1 LNHCPKCGSSL
12 PAAAQFCSACGKPVS
27 SVSQLPTGLASPSVD
42 AAARRRSPTSA
53 PVGRLASSDV
63 IVAGG
68 FTPGAILAERYRVI
82 GLLGRGGMGE
92 VYRADDLKLGQP
104 VALKFLPRHLAS
116 EKDRLERFYA
126 EVRIARQV
134 SHPNVCR
141 VYDVGELD
149 GQHYLSMEYVDG
161 EDLAS
166 LLKRIGR
173 LPPDKALEIA
183 RELCA
188 GLAAAHERGV
198 LHRDLKPS
206 NVMLDG
212 RGRAR
217 ITDFGLAIAA
227 SEVVEGEVSGTPA
240 YMAPE
245 QLAGKPAS
253 VRSDVYSL
261 GLVLYELSTGRKAF
275 DSATFQDLKRK
286 HAEDPPAPPST
297 IAPGFDPA
305 VERVIL
311 RCLEKEPSARPASA
325 AQIAAALPGGD
336 PLAAALAAGET
347 PSPEMVAA
355 AGEEG
360 ALAPAKAWAM
370 LGVAVAVLGA
380 VVGLARFA
388 MEQGLAPFPKSPEFL
403 AERSRELIRSF
414 GYTSEP
420 ADEASWWD
428 RRYDYLTYLAAH
440 EPSTRWWRS
449 LARTEPHPWWFWHRQ
464 SPRFLVPENSF
475 GEPPIRPTDPPLEVS
490 GMVNLALDARGNLM
504 RLRAV
509 PPQVEAPGTPAT
521 PPVVPDWK
529 PLFAAAGLDFE
540 RFSPSPP
547 RWLPSEPFDTR
558 ADWDGAYASSPNV
571 PIHVSAAAWRGRPVS
586 FEVLGPWDLP
596 ERMQEQAQA
605 AGLVISNYGALVFI
619 LSAWAAALFMAR
631 RNLRL
636 GRGDRRGA
644 IRIATFVFS
653 GVVLSWIFSAHHV
666 PSRDEGWMFLNFLA
680 MAVFLGAFVWLAYIA
695 IEPIVRRRWP
705 ELLFSWSRLL
715 SGRFRDPLV
724 GRDLLAGI
732 FIGALMLLLLEAA
745 YATPNWVDLAGMIA
759 MPPSRA
765 TMLSAVGAA
774 SVLFSASYSTPLNG
788 LGFLTILVLSQVVL
802 RRRWLAV
809 GLTGILLVVMGISGE
824 NSAVEIPASF
834 AVTALLIFAAVR
846 FGILAFTVALF
857 VYGLLA
863 SAPLTLDLSRWY
875 AARGFLFVALI
886 LALAAWAFRVSL
898 GSRPV
903 FGGAR
908 LDDA

>member
-1 LNHCPKCGSSL
+1 MDASFCPKCGETI
-12 PAAAQFCSACGKPVS
+12 S
-27 SVSQLPTGLASPSVD
+27 SVSQLPTNIASASV
-42 AAARRRSPTSA
+42 AEAARRRGPSSSK
-53 PVGRLASSDV
+53 VGRLASSDS
-63 IVAGG
+63 IEAGG
-68 FTPGAILAERYRVI
+68 FTPGTVLAERYRIV

-104 VALKFLPRHLAS
+104 VALKFLPRRFAS

-141 VYDVGELD
+141 VYDVGEVD
-149 GQHYLSMEYVDG
+149 GQHFLSMEYVDG

-166 LLKRIGR
+166 LLRRIGR

-188 GLAAAHERGV
+188 GLAAAHEQGV
-198 LHRDLKPS
+198 LHRDLKPA

-253 VRSDVYSL
+253 VRSDIYSL
-261 GLVLYELSTGRKAF
+261 GLVLYELFTGRKAF
-275 DSATFQDLKRK
+275 DSATLQELKRK
-286 HAEDPPAPPST
+286 HTEDAPASPSS

-311 RCLEKEPSARPASA
+311 RCLEKDPSARPASA

-370 LGVAVAVLGA
+370 LGAAVVILGA
-380 VVGLARFA
+380 VVGLARFS
-388 MEQGLAPFPKSPEFL
+388 MDQGLAPFPKSPEFL
-403 AERSRELIRSF
+403 TERSRELIRSF
-414 GYTSEP
+414 GYTAEP

-428 RRYDYLTYLAAH
+428 RRSDYLNYRAAH

-464 SPRFLVPENSF
+464 SPRFLVPENPF

-509 PPQVEAPGTPAT
+509 PPQVEAQGASPESPTA
-521 PPVVPDWK
+521 PDWK
-529 PLFAAAGLDFE
+529 PLFAAAGLDFA
-540 RFSPSPP
+540 RFSPSAP
-547 RWLPSEPFDTR
+547 RWLPSEPFDAR
-558 ADWDGAYASSPNV
+558 ADWDGAYASSPDV
-571 PIHVSAAAWRGRPVS
+571 PIHVAAASWRGRPVS
-586 FEVLGPWDLP
+586 FEVLGPWSLP

-619 LSAWAAALFMAR
+619 LSAWAAALFLAR

-653 GVVLSWIFSAHHV
+653 GVVLSWVFSAHHV
-666 PSRDEGWMFLNFLA
+666 PSQDEGWMFLNFRSIGRVPGRLRLA
-680 MAVFLGAFVWLAYIA
+680 RVHRDRAHRAAEVARAAVFL
-695 IEPIVRRRWP
+695 EPAALRTIPRSPGGPRRARGNPHRGFDDASARSRVCDSQLGRPRRDDPDAPVARRRC
-705 ELLFSWSRLL
+705 
-715 SGRFRDPLV
+715 
-724 GRDLLAGI
+724 
-732 FIGALMLLLLEAA
+732 
-745 YATPNWVDLAGMIA
+745 
-759 MPPSRA
+759 
-765 TMLSAVGAA
+765 
-774 SVLFSASYSTPLNG
+774 
-788 LGFLTILVLSQVVL
+788 
-802 RRRWLAV
+802 
-809 GLTGILLVVMGISGE
+809 
-824 NSAVEIPASF
+824 
-834 AVTALLIFAAVR
+834 
-846 FGILAFTVALF
+846 
-857 VYGLLA
+857 
-863 SAPLTLDLSRWY
+863 
-875 AARGFLFVALI
+875 
-886 LALAAWAFRVSL
+886 
-898 GSRPV
+898 
-903 FGGAR
+903 
-908 LDDA
+908 

>member
-1 LNHCPKCGSSL
+1 VGASFCPKCGETI
-12 PAAAQFCSACGKPVS
+12 S
-27 SVSQLPTGLASPSVD
+27 SVSQLPTNIASASV
-42 AAARRRSPTSA
+42 AEAARRRGSSSSK
-53 PVGRLASSDV
+53 VGRLASSDS
-63 IVAGG
+63 IETGG
-68 FTPGAILAERYRVI
+68 FTPGTVLAERYRII

-104 VALKFLPRHLAS
+104 VALKFLPRRFAS

-141 VYDVGELD
+141 VYDVGEID

-188 GLAAAHERGV
+188 GLAGAHERGV

-206 NVMLDG
+206 NIMLDG

-253 VRSDVYSL
+253 VRSDIYSL

-275 DSATFQDLKRK
+275 DGATFQDLKRK
-286 HAEDPPAPPST
+286 HAEDAPASPSS

-311 RCLEKEPSARPASA
+311 RCLEKEPAARPASA
-325 AQIAAALPGGD
+325 AQVAAALPGGD

-370 LGVAVAVLGA
+370 LAGTLAVFAGVL
-380 VVGLARFA
+380 GLARLT
-388 MEQGLAPFPKSPEFL
+388 MDQNLAPFPKSPEFL
-403 AERSRELIRSF
+403 EERARELIRSF
-414 GYTSEP
+414 GYTSDP
-420 ADEASWWD
+420 ADQASWWE
-428 RRYDYLTYLAAH
+428 RQSDYLSYRAAH

-464 SPRFLVPENSF
+464 SPRFLVPENPF
-475 GEPPIRPTDPPLEVS
+475 AAPVIRPTDPPLEVS
-490 GMVNLALDARGNLM
+490 GMVNLAMDARGNLM

-509 PPQVEAPGTPAT
+509 PPEVDKAGGPAAA
-521 PPVVPDWK
+521 PDWQ
-529 PLFAAAGLDFE
+529 PLFAAAGLDLA
-540 RFSPSPP
+540 RFAPSAP
-547 RWLPSEPFDTR
+547 RWLPSEPFDAR
-558 ADWDGAYASSPNV
+558 ADWDGAYASSPGV
-571 PIHVSAAAWRGRPVS
+571 PIHVTAASWRGKPVS
-586 FEVLGPWDLP
+586 FEVLGPWSLP
-596 ERMQEQAQA
+596 RRMQEQPQS
-605 AGLVISNYGALVFI
+605 AGLVVSNYGFLFFI
-619 LSAWAAALFMAR
+619 LAAWIAAVFLAR

-644 IRIATFVFS
+644 FRIATFVFS
-653 GVVLSWIFSAHHV
+653 GAALSWIFSTHHV
-666 PSRDEGWMFLNFLA
+666 PTQDEGWMLLSYVPS
-680 MAVFLGAFVWLAYIA
+680 AVFFGAFVWLAYIA

-705 ELLFSWSRLL
+705 ELLFSLSRLL

-724 GRDLLAGI
+724 GRDVLAGVL
-732 FIGALMLLLLEAA
+732 IGASVMLLLEVECALP
-745 YATPNWVDLAGMIA
+745 TWLDFPGMLPI
-759 MPPSRA
+759 PPSRA
-765 TMLSAVGAA
+765 TLLSAAGAA
-774 SVLFSASYSTPLNG
+774 SRFFTLAYLTPLNALG
-788 LGFLTILVLSQVVL
+788 LLTLLVLSLVLL
-802 RRRWLAV
+802 RRRWLAIA
-809 GLTGILLVVMGISGE
+809 LTGLLLVVISLSGE
-824 NSAVEIPASF
+824 NFAVELSGAIAM
-834 AVTALLIFAAVR
+834 TALLLFAAVR
-846 FGILAFTVALF
+846 FGVLAFTVTLF
-857 VYGLLA
+857 VFGLLA
-863 SAPLTLDLSRWY
+863 TAPLTLDLSRWY
-875 AARGFLFVALI
+875 APRGAFFVVLI
-886 LALAAWAFRVSL
+886 LALVVWAFRVSL
-898 GSRPV
+898 GGKAAFAGS
-903 FGGAR
+903 R
-908 LDDA
+908 LDEA

>member
-1 LNHCPKCGSSL
+1 M
-12 PAAAQFCSACGKPVS
+12 S
-27 SVSQLPTGLASPSVD
+27 SVSQMPTNLASPSV
-42 AAARRRSPTSA
+42 AEAARRQPTPSK
-53 PVGRLASSDV
+53 VGRLASSDA
-63 IVAGG
+63 IVSGG
-68 FTPGAILAERYRVI
+68 FTPGTVLAERYRII

-104 VALKFLPRHLAS
+104 VALKFLPQRFAS
-116 EKDRLERFYA
+116 EKGRLERFYS

-141 VYDVGELD
+141 VYDVGEID

-227 SEVVEGEVSGTPA
+227 SDVVDGEVSGTPA

-253 VRSDVYSL
+253 VRSDLYAL

-275 DSATFQDLKRK
+275 DGATFEELRRK
-286 HAEDPPAPPST
+286 HAEDAPAAPSSIT
-297 IAPGFDPA
+297 LGFDPA

-311 RCLEKEPSARPASA
+311 RCLEKDPLARPASVS
-325 AQIAAALPGGD
+325 QVAAALPGGD

-370 LGVAVAVLGA
+370 LGAAVVILGA
-380 VVGLARFA
+380 VVGLARFS
-388 MEQGLAPFPKSPEFL
+388 MDQGLAPFPKSPEFL
-403 AERSRELIRSF
+403 TERSRELIRGF

-428 RRYDYLTYLAAH
+428 RKYDYLSYRAAH
-440 EPSTRWWRS
+440 EPSTKWWRS
-449 LARTEPHPWWFWHRQ
+449 LPRIEPHPWWFWHRQ
-464 SPRFLVPENSF
+464 SPRFLVPENPF
-475 GEPPIRPTDPPLEVS
+475 GDPAIRPTDPPLEVS
-490 GMVNLALDARGNLM
+490 GMVNVALDARGNLM

-509 PPQVEAPGTPAT
+509 PSQVEAPEAPAT
-521 PPVVPDWK
+521 PPVAPDWK
-529 PLFAAAGLDFE
+529 PLFAAAGLEFA
-540 RFSPSPP
+540 RFSPSAP
-547 RWLPSEPFDTR
+547 RWLPPEPFDAR

-571 PIHVSAAAWRGRPVS
+571 PIHVTAASWRGRPVS
-586 FEVLGPWDLP
+586 FEVVGPWNIP
-596 ERMQEQAQA
+596 ERMQERSQA
-605 AGLVISNYGALVFI
+605 AGLVISNYAFLAFI
-619 LSAWAAALFMAR
+619 LSSWIAAFLMAR

-653 GVVLSWIFSAHHV
+653 GVVLTWVFSGHHV
-666 PSRDEGWMFLNFLA
+666 PTQDEGWTLINVVA
-680 MAVFLGAFVWLAYIA
+680 IAVFLGAFVWLAYIA
-695 IEPIVRRRWP
+695 IEPIVRRKWP

-724 GRDLLAGI
+724 GRDVLAGI
-732 FIGALMLLLLEAA
+732 LIGEAMMLMLEIA
-745 YATPNWVDLAGMIA
+745 YAIPNWVDLTGMTP
-759 MPPSRA
+759 MPPART
-765 TMLSAVGAA
+765 TMLSAAGAA
-774 SVLFSASYSTPLNG
+774 SQLFWASYITPLNG
-788 LGFLTILVLSQVVL
+788 LGFLTLLVLSQVVL
-802 RRRWLAV
+802 RRRWLAI
-809 GLTGILLVVMGISGE
+809 GLTGILLVVTGLSGE
-824 NSAVEIPASF
+824 NYAVELPA
-834 AVTALLIFAAVR
+834 AIAIAALLLLAAVR
-846 FGILAFTVALF
+846 FGVLAFTVTMF
-857 VYGLLA
+857 VGFL
-863 SAPLTLDLSRWY
+863 SRGPFTLDLSRWY
-875 AARGFLFVALI
+875 AARGLVFVGLV
-886 LALAAWAFRVSL
+886 LALAVWSFRASL
-898 GSRPV
+898 GGRPV

-908 LDDA
+908 LDEA

>member
-1 LNHCPKCGSSL
+1 MDASFCPKCGETM
-12 PAAAQFCSACGKPVS
+12 S
-27 SVSQLPTGLASPSVD
+27 SVSQLPTNIASASV
-42 AAARRRSPTSA
+42 AEAARRRGPSSSK
-53 PVGRLASSDV
+53 VGRLASSDS
-63 IVAGG
+63 IEAGG
-68 FTPGAILAERYRVI
+68 FTPGTVLAERYRII

-104 VALKFLPRHLAS
+104 VALKFLPRRFAS

-141 VYDVGELD
+141 VYDVGEID

-198 LHRDLKPS
+198 LHRDLKPA

-253 VRSDVYSL
+253 VRSDIYSL

-275 DSATFQDLKRK
+275 DSATLQELKRK
-286 HAEDPPAPPST
+286 HTEDAPASPSS

-311 RCLEKEPSARPASA
+311 RCLEKDPSARPASA

-336 PLAAALAAGET
+336 PLAAAIAAGET

-370 LGVAVAVLGA
+370 LGAAVVILGA
-380 VVGLARFA
+380 VVGLARFS
-388 MEQGLAPFPKSPEFL
+388 MDQGLAPFPKSPEFL
-403 AERSRELIRSF
+403 TERSRELITQLRLHRRARGRGLLVGSPVRLPELP
-414 GYTSEP
+414 GRARALDQVVAKPRPHGAPPLVVLAPPEP
-420 ADEASWWD
+420 AVSRARESVRGTLDPADGPASRGLGD
-428 RRYDYLTYLAAH
+428 
-440 EPSTRWWRS
+440 
-449 LARTEPHPWWFWHRQ
+449 
-464 SPRFLVPENSF
+464 
-475 GEPPIRPTDPPLEVS
+475 GEPRAGRPWKSDAPARRAAS
-490 GMVNLALDARGNLM
+490 GRGPRGAHGY
-504 RLRAV
+504 RLSA
-509 PPQVEAPGTPAT
+509 
-521 PPVVPDWK
+521 PDWK
-529 PLFAAAGLDFE
+529 PLFAAAGLDFD

-558 ADWDGAYASSPNV
+558 ADWDGAYASSPDV
-571 PIHVSAAAWRGRPVS
+571 PIHVAAAAWRGRPVS
-586 FEVLGPWDLP
+586 FEVLGPWNLP

-605 AGLVISNYGALVFI
+605 AGLVISNYGGLVFI

-653 GVVLSWIFSAHHV
+653 GIVLAWIFSAHHV
-666 PSRDEGWMFLNFLA
+666 PSQDEGWMFLNSLSS
-680 MAVFLGAFVWLAYIA
+680 AVFLGAFVWLAYIA

-732 FIGALMLLLLEAA
+732 LIGALMMLLYEAA
-745 YATPNWVDLAGMIA
+745 VCD
-759 MPPSRA
+759 SQ
-765 TMLSAVGAA
+765 
-774 SVLFSASYSTPLNG
+774 
-788 LGFLTILVLSQVVL
+788 LG
-802 RRRWLAV
+802 
-809 GLTGILLVVMGISGE
+809 
-824 NSAVEIPASF
+824 
-834 AVTALLIFAAVR
+834 
-846 FGILAFTVALF
+846 
-857 VYGLLA
+857 
-863 SAPLTLDLSRWY
+863 
-875 AARGFLFVALI
+875 
-886 LALAAWAFRVSL
+886 
-898 GSRPV
+898 
-903 FGGAR
+903 
-908 LDDA
+908 